1 MKDRIESLARG
12 VQGGI
17 FAPNEARNPEGLDS
31 GPFGDEPR
39 VQQQVVPLSQ
49 IGKIPAARLHPQR
62 HRPQPDDQK
71 PPPSRAA
78 AAKGQSR

>member
-17 FAPNEARNPEGLDS
+17 FAPNEARNSEGLES
-31 GPFGDEPR
+31 VAFGDEPR

-49 IGKIPAARLHPQR
+49 VGKIPAAAGTGRTAAR
-62 HRPQPDDQK
+62 TGRSEAAA
-71 PPPSRAA
+71 SRAA